1 MSVNDT
7 SMTPD
12 GLRALRDEVD
22 RLETVARREMAAR
35 IKAARELGDLKEN
48 AEYHDAKHDQAL
60 LETKIL
66 RLRQRLG
73 AAVAVEPA
81 EGDVVAFG
89 STVRVLDEA
98 SGREATY
105 TLVGAA
111 EARPAEGRLSAE
123 SPIARALHGHRAG
136 EQVSVATPSGARTL
150 QIVSVGG

>member
-1 MSVNDT
+1 VT
-7 SMTPD
+7 ETTAMTPD
-12 GLRALRDEVD
+12 GLRALRDEVG
-22 RLETVARREMAAR
+22 RLETVVRREMAAR

-60 LETKIL
+60 LEMKIL
-66 RLRQRLG
+66 RLRGQLG

-81 EGDVVAFG
+81 GGDVVSFG
-89 STVRVLDEA
+89 STVRVLDET

-105 TLVGAA
+105 TFVGTA
-111 EARPAEGRLSAE
+111 EASPGEGRLSAE

-150 QIVSVGG
+150 QIVSVGA